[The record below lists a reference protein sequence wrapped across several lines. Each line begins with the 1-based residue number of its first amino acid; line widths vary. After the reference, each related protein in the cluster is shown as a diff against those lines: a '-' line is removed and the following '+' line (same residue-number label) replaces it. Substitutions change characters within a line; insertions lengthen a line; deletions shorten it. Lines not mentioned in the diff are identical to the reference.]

1 LNVSEPTTGQAWV
14 WHAADGYDL
23 RVMHD
28 LIVIRHGAK
37 VRLFECAEHEPPRAV
52 AAALAAAGFAGSMR
66 GSGIELVIE
75 EVEERGL
82 VLMRGFA
89 TSVDKLPEIEAGI
102 RDALTGNL
110 GGFVPVLAS
119 LAGFHRAAYFAF
131 EHVWAS
137 AGMPA
142 VVVRH
147 PGLVGGG
154 GGLAS
159 PSNIEQAAWGEARY
173 ALACIG
179 SGVEAPSAESRG
191 AS

>member
-1 LNVSEPTTGQAWV
+1 VSEQTSEQVWV

-28 LIVIRHGAK
+28 LILIRHGAK
-37 VRLFECAEHEPPRAV
+37 ARLFECVEHEPPRAV
-52 AAALAAAGFAGSMR
+52 TAALAAAGFAGSMR

-82 VLMRGFA
+82 VLLRGFA
-89 TSVDKLPEIEAGI
+89 TTADKLPDIEAGI

-142 VVVRH
+142 VRVRH

-154 GGLAS
+154 GGMNS
-159 PSNIEQAAWGEARY
+159 PGKIAQAAWGEARY
-173 ALACIG
+173 ALSCIG
-179 SGVEAPSAESRG
+179 SGEDAPSAESRG
-191 AS
+191 VS

>member
-1 LNVSEPTTGQAWV
+1 VSEQTSERAWV
-14 WHAADGYDL
+14 WHAADCYDL
-23 RVMHD
+23 RIMHD
-28 LIVIRHGAK
+28 LILVKHGAK
-37 VRLFECAEHEPPRAV
+37 ARLFECAEHEPPRAV
-52 AAALAAAGFAGSMR
+52 TAALAAAGFAGAMR

-82 VLMRGFA
+82 VLLRGFA
-89 TSVDKLPEIEAGI
+89 TSVDKLPDIEAGI

-110 GGFVPVLAS
+110 GGFIPVLAS

-142 VVVRH
+142 VVVHH

-154 GGLAS
+154 GGGTS
-159 PSNIEQAAWGEARY
+159 PGKVEQAAWGEPRY

-179 SGVEAPSAESRG
+179 SGEEGPSAESRG